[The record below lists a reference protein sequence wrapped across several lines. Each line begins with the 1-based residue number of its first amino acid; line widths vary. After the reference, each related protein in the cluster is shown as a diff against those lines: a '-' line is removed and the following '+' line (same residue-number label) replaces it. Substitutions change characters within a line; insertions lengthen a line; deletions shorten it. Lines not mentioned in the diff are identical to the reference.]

1 MTDRL
6 LDVALPLPLQRAF
19 TYRVPDG
26 LAPPRRGARVLVP
39 FGRRRSLGV
48 ALGPPSGTL
57 ESGADLKEVLEVVDP
72 EPLPSPALLDLAAW
86 MADYYAGAPGLCYR
100 LVLPPAGL
108 PVART
113 SGPGFRHVRWAV
125 LQAAPEEVKGAQ
137 ADVVSRLREA
147 G

>member
-6 LDVALPLPLQRAF
+6 VDVALPLPLQRPF
-19 TYRVPDG
+19 TYRIPDP
-26 LAPPRRGARVLVP
+26 LPTPRRGARVLVP

-48 ALGPPSGTL
+48 ALGAPAAAPVTGPGG
-57 ESGADLKEVLEVVDP
+57 EAKGLKDVIEIVDE

-86 MADYYAGAPGLCYR
+86 MSDYYIGAPGLCYR

-113 SGPGFRHVRWAV
+113 SGPGFRVVRLAV
-125 LQAAPEEVKGAQ
+125 LQQEPPAAKGGQ
-137 ADVVSRLREA
+137 A
-147 G
+147 